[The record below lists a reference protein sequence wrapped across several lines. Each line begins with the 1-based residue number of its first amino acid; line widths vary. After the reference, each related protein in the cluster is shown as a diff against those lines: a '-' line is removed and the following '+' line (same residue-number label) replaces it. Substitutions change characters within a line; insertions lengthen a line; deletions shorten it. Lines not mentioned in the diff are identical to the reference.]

1 MPLGEAGDSQWE
13 FVPGVCASLAASS
26 LSLRL
31 WILPHNPPALLMPES
46 VDKKLL
52 SCSLPPVL
60 KCKFEPLGRQEA
72 FELQARSGRPNRVR
86 ILASRRDRGAILGDR
101 RSGEVQCVREGLCSQ
116 PSSSCGCAGIVG
128 SRCQEKSL
136 KHSRKPVINEI
147 QKFLWSFSILWCWDI
162 TTPSRRAPR
171 QGPKTVALI
180 LVKRD
185 IKGHRVPPSPVLYVE
200 F

>member
-60 KCKFEPLGRQEA
+60 KCKFEPLGRQET
-72 FELQARSGRPNRVR
+72 FELQAKATKAQPAVATQLRKIALVHSSRSLRT
-86 ILASRRDRGAILGDR
+86 
-101 RSGEVQCVREGLCSQ
+101 
-116 PSSSCGCAGIVG
+116 
-128 SRCQEKSL
+128 SL
-136 KHSRKPVINEI
+136 
-147 QKFLWSFSILWCWDI
+147 D
-162 TTPSRRAPR
+162 
-171 QGPKTVALI
+171 
-180 LVKRD
+180 
-185 IKGHRVPPSPVLYVE
+185 
-200 F
+200 